1 MTKRGNYLIVI
12 LLCIFSTV
20 SSVKAQV
27 LNSDDSSFAAGKPKT
42 GHLWGYAFGDY
53 ATKAH
58 SDSLVRGGSNQYT
71 GVKKNEN
78 GFAFRRI
85 YLGYDY
91 NISKKF
97 STELLLAA
105 EDKAVHTSA
114 SGATTTSGDLLTD
127 NKYTFY
133 IKLANVRWKGIWR
146 GTDLVIGQS
155 TTPAFS
161 NTSEKVWG
169 YRSVERTIADIR
181 RTPSFDLGVSLQGRF
196 DKDANYGYD
205 LMVGNGNGDAPE
217 NDKYKWFYGDLWA
230 KFFNKKLT
238 VDLYGDYER
247 LNWTKS
253 WHHARNMV
261 KAFVGYTDK
270 TYALGAEGFINH
282 GANDVAGVNGA
293 ATDTLSANALGLSL
307 FGHVNLVPSKLAA
320 FARVDFFNPDNNYDN
335 GKYLTYN
342 GFSSHY
348 DPNTKEKFISA
359 GLDFTPVNNVH
370 IMPNIWYNSYDGQQA
385 NLAGAAKHDYD
396 LVYRITF
403 NYVFGK

>member
-1 MTKRGNYLIVI
+1 MTRIGNYLIVI
-12 LLCIFSTV
+12 LLSIIATL

-27 LNSDDSSFAAGKPKT
+27 FNNDDSSFAAGTPKT

-58 SDSLVRGGSNQYT
+58 SDSLVRGGANQYT
-71 GVKKNEN
+71 GMKKNEN

-105 EDKAVHTSA
+105 EDNTTHTNA
-114 SGATTTSGDLLTD
+114 AGTTTTSGDLLTN

-133 IKLANVRWKGIWR
+133 IKYANVRWKDIWR
-146 GTDLVIGQS
+146 GTDLIIGQS
-155 TTPAFS
+155 MTPAFS
-161 NTSEKVWG
+161 ANSERVWG

-181 RTPSFDLGVSLQGRF
+181 RTPSFDLGVSLRGRF
-196 DKDANYGYD
+196 DKESNYGYD
-205 LMVGNGNGDAPE
+205 LMVANGNGAVPE
-217 NDKYKWFYGDLWA
+217 NDKFKWFYGDLWA
-230 KFFNKKLT
+230 KLFDKKLT
-238 VDLYGDYER
+238 LQLYGDYER

-261 KAFVGYTDK
+261 KAFIGYSDK
-270 TYALGAEGFINH
+270 FYALGAEGFINH
-282 GANDVAGVNGA
+282 GKNDVAGISGSIA
-293 ATDTLSANALGLSL
+293 DTLDANALGLSL
-307 FGHVNLVPSKLAA
+307 FGRASILPGKLSA
-320 FARVDFFNPDNNYDN
+320 FSRIDFFNPDSHYDN
-335 GKYLTYN
+335 QKYMTYQ

-359 GLDFTPVNNVH
+359 GLDYTPVSNVH
-370 IMPNIWYNSYDGQQA
+370 IIPNLWYNSYDGQQA
-385 NLAGAAKHDYD
+385 KLAGAAKHDYD
-396 LVYRITF
+396 LVYRLTF